1 MATKKAKTETEPQVQ
16 AQTWYWRPGTQ
27 FKIDPVVAGEE
38 LKRII
43 ESNGNRVDAHRIV
56 EEAASPLNPLHEAF
70 EWDDSVAAQEHRL
83 WQARH
88 LTGSLQFRTTLPDNR
103 QVTGRVFVQISKPEG
118 GQRKD
123 YTLTTY
129 ALSQV
134 DMRAEVLRT
143 ALLELAAFRRK
154 YADLSELAQ
163 VIQIIDIVEKD
174 LKKGI
179 G

>member
-27 FKIDPVVAGEE
+27 FKLDPVVAGTE

-43 ESNGNRVDAHRIV
+43 EANGNRVDAQRIV

-88 LTGSLQFRTTLPDNR
+88 LTGSLQFRTTLTDNR
-103 QVTGRVFVQISKPEG
+103 QITGRMFVQIPKPEG
-118 GQRKD
+118 GQRRD
-123 YTLTTY
+123 YTLTEF
-129 ALSQV
+129 ALSQT
-134 DMRAEVLRT
+134 DLRASVLRT

>member
-1 MATKKAKTETEPQVQ
+1 MTKKATPPPQEIY
-16 AQTWYWRPGTQ
+16 YWKPGTQ
-27 FKIDPVVAGEE
+27 FKIDPTVAGGE

-56 EEAASPLNPLHEAF
+56 DEAASPMSPIHDAF
-70 EWDDSVAAQEHRL
+70 EWDDSKAAEEHRL
-83 WQARH
+83 WQARK
-88 LTGSLQFRTTLPDNR
+88 LVGSLQFRMISSDNR
-103 QVTGRVFVQISKPEG
+103 EVTGRMFVQISKPEG
-118 GQRKD
+118 GTRRD

-163 VIQIIDIVEKD
+163 VIHMIEIVEK
-174 LKKGI
+174 KFQKA
-179 G
+179 